1 LDVKM
6 AGRAKIASAAW
17 LLVSPGFLLADAD
30 VPELLRLRRPLGSLA
45 QIPPNQNLPVVS
57 GLPSGT
63 ASRAAG
69 KNSSKTD
76 GLPAAGRLQPQ
87 SRLALVRYIS
97 GEFAR
102 AVRPLPSARKGFRFQ
117 VGAPVDEQA
126 LRRALASGGS
136 SANPG
141 DTVQITRIEFRDTE
155 IVLDI
160 NGGTREH
167 KRWRDRIQIGVA
179 GAPGPTVRVENPN
192 APQGFQRAGSILV
205 LDFGRPLPDMT
216 PDEFK
221 QLVSPFL
228 DFSKQR
234 SASVQWVETLPP
246 EFQQAIKEKRAVV
259 GMERDMVIAALGR
272 PERKVRER
280 DPDGR
285 ETEDWIYGQPPGKT
299 VFVKFAGE
307 KVIAVR
313 EYP

>member
-1 LDVKM
+1 M
-6 AGRAKIASAAW
+6 TGRAKIASTA
-17 LLVSPGFLLADAD
+17 LLLIIPGFLLADAD
-30 VPELLRLRRPLGSLA
+30 VPELLRLWQPLGSLP

-63 ASRAAG
+63 ESRPAV
-69 KNSSKTD
+69 KNDSKAD

-102 AVRPLPSARKGFRFQ
+102 AVRPLPRAKRGFRFKA
-117 VGAPVDEQA
+117 GAPVDEQA
-126 LRRALASGGS
+126 LHRALASGGS

-141 DTVQITRIEFRDTE
+141 DTVQITRIDFRDTE

-160 NGGTREH
+160 NGGTRER
-167 KRWRDRIQIGVA
+167 KRCRDHIQIGVG
-179 GAPGPTVRVENPN
+179 GAPTVRVEDPN
-192 APQGFQRAGSILV
+192 ADKGFQRAGSILV
-205 LDFGRPLPDMT
+205 VDFGRPLPDMT

-221 QLVSPFL
+221 QLLSPFL

-259 GMERDMVIAALGR
+259 GMDRDMVIAALGR

-285 ETEDWIYGQPPGKT
+285 DTEDWIYGQPPGKT

-307 KVIAVR
+307 TVIAVR